1 MAQWPDYCVI
11 AVYFGI
17 VLYIGGHIAK
27 KQKGTESY
35 FMAGRNMPG
44 WVVGFSLMATII
56 SSMTFLAAPGFAF
69 AEDWRYMPS
78 HLGYLMALP
87 VAIMLFMPFFRR
99 IRVGSAY
106 EYLEMRFGIWARLYA
121 AGTFV
126 LFQVFRMSVVLYA
139 VSLAIVAMTDLPL
152 PLVVLTF
159 GAIAAIYTIAG
170 GLEAVIWTD
179 FIQSIALIVG
189 GFICLP
195 IIVYQ
200 LPGGMSQLFTVAYD
214 QGKMSL
220 GSTSFNLTEKTVW
233 VMVLLS
239 LFNFLQLGCVDQMV
253 VQRYCAPRSR
263 KEANKALWVGAAV
276 SIPVWIYFTLIGTA
290 LFVFYQAFPDPEVG
304 QMVPERVL
312 PHFIL
317 SQLPVGVAGFV
328 IAGLLAAAMS
338 TVDSSINAAAATVT
352 NDFYRRFSPEDV
364 DERHYLRFGRWISVG
379 FAVTMIAGS
388 LVIHFT
394 RTQTLADLQT
404 LIMSI
409 MSGGLLGLF
418 LLGILSKKVDN
429 TSAICG
435 VVVTLMGVL
444 VWIGLDSELGHRLFP
459 ALGKRLPDQF
469 WIIVFGNISV
479 FVLGYGLSVARGV
492 KPLQTIAGLT
502 IGDSAVDPSGGRS
515 STSSVE

>member
-11 AVYFGI
+11 AVYFG
-17 VLYIGGHIAK
+17 VMLYIGGYIAK
-27 KQKGTESY
+27 KQKGAESY

-44 WVVGFSLMATII
+44 WVVGFSFMATVI
-56 SSMTFLAAPGFAF
+56 SSMTFIAAPGFAF

-87 VAIMLFMPFFRR
+87 VALLIFMPFFRK
-99 IRVGSAY
+99 IRVTSAY
-106 EYLEMRFGIWARLYA
+106 EYLERRFGVWARMYA
-121 AGTFV
+121 ASTFI

-152 PLVVLTF
+152 PVVVLTF
-159 GAIAAIYTIAG
+159 GTIAAFYTIAG

-195 IIVYQ
+195 IIVFQ
-200 LPGGMSQLFTVAYD
+200 LPGGAGQLFTEAYD
-214 QGKMSL
+214 QGKL
-220 GSTSFNLTEKTVW
+220 AIGSTSFNFTEKTLW

-239 LFNFLQLGCVDQMV
+239 LFNFLQMGCVDQMV
-253 VQRYCAPRSR
+253 VQRYCAPKSDR
-263 KEANKALWVGAAV
+263 EAKKALWVGAVV

-290 LFVFYQAFPDPEVG
+290 LYVFYQVIPDPAING
-304 QMVPERVL
+304 MVPERVL

-317 SQLPVGVAGFV
+317 TQLPAGIAGFV

-338 TVDSSINAAAATVT
+338 TVDSSINAAAATIT
-352 NDFYRRFSPEDV
+352 NDYYRRFRPGIAH
-364 DERHYLRFGRWISVG
+364 ERHYLNFGRWVSVV
-379 FAVTMIAGS
+379 FAVIMIAGS

-404 LIMSI
+404 LVLSLI
-409 MSGGLLGLF
+409 SGGLLGLF
-418 LLGILSKKVDN
+418 MLGLLSKRVDN
-429 TSAICG
+429 TSAITA
-435 VVVTLMGVL
+435 VVVTLLGVL
-444 VWIGLDSELGHRLFP
+444 TWVGLDSEMGHRAVP
-459 ALGKRLPDQF
+459 ALEGRLPDQF

-479 FVLGYGLSVARGV
+479 FVVGYGLSVVRGV
-492 KPLQTIAGLT
+492 KCLESVSGLT
-502 IGDSAVDPSGGRS
+502 IGESTTGR
-515 STSSVE
+515 